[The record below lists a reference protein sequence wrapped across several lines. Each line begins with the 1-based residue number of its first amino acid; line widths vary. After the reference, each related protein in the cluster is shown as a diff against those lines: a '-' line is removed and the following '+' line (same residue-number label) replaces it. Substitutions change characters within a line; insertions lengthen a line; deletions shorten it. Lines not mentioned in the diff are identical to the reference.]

1 MNGSNTKDIYLRIG
15 TRSSRLAISQVDEF
29 ILSFERHFPNIH
41 IKVIPIK
48 TEGDIKK
55 DVPLSQMIRGM
66 FVREIEE
73 ALMSNR
79 IDIAIH
85 SAKDL
90 PPDTIPSLKIAAMLK
105 RVDPRDVIINKWKLP
120 LSEIPDSAII
130 GTSSPRREAF
140 IRSTRNELTVKPIR
154 GNVETRLSKIGNGYD
169 GVILAAAG
177 LLRLGLSHVINE
189 YLDTNVLIPD
199 VGQGALAIQTRSSD
213 KTTQDLVSVIND
225 SPTFLS
231 VTAERAFMRTL
242 GGSCNMPAAAYA
254 QIKNQTI
261 TIAGMA
267 CSYDGQTVYKD
278 EIEGDLQFAEKI
290 GCELAT
296 KLIGKGA
303 SKIIEEKRQ

>member
-1 MNGSNTKDIYLRIG
+1 
-15 TRSSRLAISQVDEF
+15 
-29 ILSFERHFPNIH
+29 
-41 IKVIPIK
+41 
-48 TEGDIKK
+48 
-55 DVPLSQMIRGM
+55 
-66 FVREIEE
+66 
-73 ALMSNR
+73 
-79 IDIAIH
+79 
-85 SAKDL
+85 
-90 PPDTIPSLKIAAMLK
+90 TIPSLKIAAMLK

-290 GCELAT
+290 GCEFA
-296 KLIGKGA
+296 
-303 SKIIEEKRQ
+303 KRTAVFLKPT